1 MRINSLIF
9 TVIFLVATVS
19 LCFGQQAQTP
29 PSPNAPFY
37 TTDPIP
43 GIIKQLNDLHALV
56 EALSHQVQ
64 AIAQKFETVGKTK
77 VTDKEHKM
85 LVGLDLLARA
95 EDRVAMLQKTLMDY
109 TIRLDEASGRLSQVE
124 VELHPNAIDR
134 TLNYTGTTVTDDLR
148 EATKTRLETEKASLE
163 HLIAQI
169 QTNSAETTHSLQEAQ
184 QLVAR
189 LRAQFLPQID
199 GALSGH

>member
-1 MRINSLIF
+1 MS
-9 TVIFLVATVS
+9 AG
-19 LCFGQQAQTP
+19 LCLGQQAQTP

-37 TTDPIP
+37 TADPIP
-43 GIIKQLNDLHALV
+43 GIVKQLNDLHAAV
-56 EALSHQVQ
+56 EALTLQVH
-64 AIAQKFETVGKTK
+64 AITETFETVGKGK
-77 VTDKEHKM
+77 VTDKEHKL

-95 EDRVAMLQKTLMDY
+95 EDRVAMLQKSLMDY

-148 EATKTRLETEKASLE
+148 EATRTRLETEKASLQ
-163 HLIAQI
+163 HLITQI
-169 QTNSAETTHSLQEAQ
+169 QTNSAETMHSLQEAQ

-189 LRAQFLPQID
+189 LRAQYLPQID
-199 GALSGH
+199 GALSGHEL

>member
-1 MRINSLIF
+1 MRKLSLIF
-9 TVIFLVATVS
+9 AFVFLMAAAVICCA
-19 LCFGQQAQTP
+19 QQSKTP

-43 GIIKQLNDLHALV
+43 AIIKQLNDLHATV
-56 EALSHQVQ
+56 EALSRQVQ
-64 AIAQKFETVGKTK
+64 AIAQKFETVGKGK

-134 TLNYTGTTVTDDLR
+134 TLNHTGTTVTDDLR
-148 EATKTRLETEKASLE
+148 DATKTRLETEKASLE

-169 QTNSAETTHSLQEAQ
+169 HTNSAETTHSLQEAQ

-189 LRAQFLPQID
+189 LRAQFLPQIE
-199 GALSGH
+199 GALSSH